1 MVISINLDLI
11 LDLNIDLIFNYSML
25 SGGATVF
32 HLPSRLGNHCSGGL
46 RACGGESEVLSKAKM
61 SDHPHTFLARN
72 PRNAQKLLAK
82 QQFSRLESRA
92 SQRFSDPAAEGMH
105 VDSR

>member
-11 LDLNIDLIFNYSML
+11 LDLNFELIGNYSML
-25 SGGATVF
+25 MASTTVF
-32 HLPSRLGNHCSGGL
+32 HLPAGLGNHCSGGL
-46 RACGGESEVLSKAKM
+46 RTCGGESEVLSKAKM
-61 SDHPHTFLARN
+61 SDHPHTFLAL
-72 PRNAQKLLAK
+72 QKCLKTLAK